1 MDLNDLLTGEQPN
14 PEEKLETMKEVLL
27 HNCWEFVHTLYNN
40 KDLDKMMNLAEFLKY
55 IALGMEKEDEDFDQD
70 LNELFTN
77 LN

>member
-40 KDLDKMMNLAEFLKY
+40 KDLDKMLTLAETLRY
-55 IALGMEKEDEDFDQD
+55 VALGMQKEDEVFNQD
-70 LNELFTN
+70 WKDLLN
-77 LN
+77 